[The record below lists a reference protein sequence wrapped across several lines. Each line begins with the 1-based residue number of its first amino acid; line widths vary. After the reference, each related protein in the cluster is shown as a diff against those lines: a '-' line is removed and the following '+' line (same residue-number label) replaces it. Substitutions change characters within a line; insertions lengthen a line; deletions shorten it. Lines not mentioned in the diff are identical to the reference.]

1 MCALNRIQVVCM
13 FACMRQRICIRWITE
28 CLCACML
35 LFSNV
40 RASAAQGQYTS
51 SWRRTMRM
59 IMTCLARFATDDDH
73 LQKGTSLSVPLKLMP
88 RCAYRDL
95 RCFFSDIDHDAF
107 RVCLSGLSASSGFS
121 VVCLAVG
128 IRRHW
133 YFHCLGRFLLWYV
146 ILGIR
151 CFFLV
156 CSRRAHGTGMVGRFG
171 CT

>member
-1 MCALNRIQVVCM
+1 
-13 FACMRQRICIRWITE
+13 
-28 CLCACML
+28 
-35 LFSNV
+35 
-40 RASAAQGQYTS
+40 
-51 SWRRTMRM
+51 M

-171 CT
+171 CTFQGEMLPVLRLSLGNVFACASGVLRQLRAVFVYAVFEL